1 MSSTKWDMVP
11 VLDISAGGLS
21 FNYTKNLGIYS
32 LLDFKIG
39 ISTLTP
45 AINCV
50 AKIIRIEEPRPLP
63 HTYYI
68 KKFHTLNPKK
78 SKRNWSRAD
87 RLLL

>member
-50 AKIIRIEEPRPLP
+50 AKIIRIEEPRPVLR
-63 HTYYI
+63 TYDI
-68 KKFHTLNPKK
+68 TKIHTLNPQK
-78 SKRNWSRAD
+78 SKINYPVLTD
-87 RLLL
+87 YY